1 MRSVDFDS
9 GSHPSFGASLLE
21 SDAASILDAPAEAD
35 DEAVLAWD
43 VLVTTTACDDELG
56 LLVSTSALD
65 RCADT
70 VALVRGTLLSPAG
83 IGVVVVGIVI
93 LEGDT
98 LSVPSLCSV
107 PITTGS
113 VMVTD
118 AVDIDDV
125 DTLVSAV
132 VMFTVDTISSL
143 CTEVA
148 VVTVSDN
155 KEDCWAAF

>member
-1 MRSVDFDS
+1 
-9 GSHPSFGASLLE
+9 
-21 SDAASILDAPAEAD
+21 LDTSAEAD
-35 DEAVLAWD
+35 DDVVLAWN
-43 VLVTTTACDDELG
+43 VLVTTTACDDETG
-56 LLVSTSALD
+56 SLVSTSASD
-65 RCADT
+65 RCADA
-70 VALVRGTLLSPAG
+70 VAQVRGTLLSPAG

-107 PITTGS
+107 PITKGS
-113 VMVTD
+113 VLVTD

-148 VVTVSDN
+148 VSDN

>member
-1 MRSVDFDS
+1 LRSVDFDS
-9 GSHPSFGASLLE
+9 GSHPSFGTSLLE
-21 SDAASILDAPAEAD
+21 SDAASILDTSAEVD
-35 DEAVLAWD
+35 DDAVLAWN
-43 VLVTTTACDDELG
+43 VLVTTTACDDEPG
-56 LLVSTSALD
+56 SLVSTSASD
-65 RCADT
+65 SCADA

-107 PITTGS
+107 PITKGS

-148 VVTVSDN
+148 VSDN
-155 KEDCWAAF
+155 KEDCWVAF